1 MLHGPSN
8 LSNVANDAK
17 YHYNIILSYIYTNVF
32 YKKKHSKYTNVKTL
46 KT

>member
-32 YKKKHSKYTNVKTL
+32 YKKTFKIYKR
-46 KT
+46 